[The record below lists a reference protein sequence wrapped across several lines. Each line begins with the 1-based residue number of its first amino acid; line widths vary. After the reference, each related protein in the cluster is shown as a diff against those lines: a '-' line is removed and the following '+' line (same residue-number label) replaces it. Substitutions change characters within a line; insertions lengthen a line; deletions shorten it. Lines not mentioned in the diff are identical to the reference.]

1 MKIFFPWL
9 TASKYPS
16 HAVGYSPSIVPY
28 IFTVG
33 VIFYSGGIA
42 PLVDIFLSKA
52 V

>member
-33 VIFYSGGIA
+33 VIFSSGGYTL
-42 PLVDIFLSKA
+42 PVVIFLFKA